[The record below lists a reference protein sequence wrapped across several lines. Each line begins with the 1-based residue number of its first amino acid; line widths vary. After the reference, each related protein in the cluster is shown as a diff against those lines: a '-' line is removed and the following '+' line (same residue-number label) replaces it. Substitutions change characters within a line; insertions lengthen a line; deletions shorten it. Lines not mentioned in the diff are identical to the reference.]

1 MGDPSQPRIEIFA
14 PFGEAFELTKK
25 ILFQPFD
32 PMKWLVIGFAAWLAT
47 FFSGGGGFNYRK
59 GWNTSDWNWKA
70 QHYGAPFSV
79 HNIPPWVIPVMIVGA
94 IIVLALIAV
103 FLWLNAR
110 GRFMF
115 TYCIVHNRGEIALP
129 WREYR
134 TEGNRLFVLQ
144 LVIAL
149 GGMVAFGAL
158 ALVFVLGSYWNG
170 PFLPLTVLIIFG
182 LGILLLVIV
191 LSLVMRF
198 AVPVMYRR
206 RCDAITA
213 FRQVWA
219 LIVAHPGV
227 FILFVLFYLVIAIAG
242 AMIGCVAACL
252 TCCVA
257 ALPYIGTVILL
268 PVVMCL
274 YAYPLCF
281 IRQFGDPY
289 DVFATVTATPPPTEP
304 SPPLNPSPPPIPP
317 SVPPIQD
324 TPPSWPP
331 SVPPV

>member
-1 MGDPSQPRIEIFA
+1 MDPSQPRIEIFE

-32 PMKWLVIGFAAWLAT
+32 PAKWLAIGFAAWLAT
-47 FFSGGGGFNYRK
+47 FFSGGGFNYRR
-59 GWNTSDWNWKA
+59 GWNSNDWSWKSH
-70 QHYGAPFSV
+70 HYGPPFSA
-79 HNIPPWVIPVMIVGA
+79 HNMPPWVIPVIIVCA
-94 IIVLALIAV
+94 IILLALIAV

-115 TYCIVHNRGEIALP
+115 IDCIVHNRSAIALP

-134 TEGNRLFVLQ
+134 LEGNRYFILQ

-149 GGMVAFGAL
+149 GTMVTFAAL
-158 ALVFVLGSYWNG
+158 ALVFVIGDFWKR
-170 PFLPLTVLIIFG
+170 PFLPLTVLILFG
-182 LGILLLVIV
+182 LGLLLVLTV
-191 LSLVMRF
+191 VSVVMHF
-198 AVPVMYRR
+198 VVPVMYRQ
-206 RCDAITA
+206 RCDAIAA

-219 LIVAHPGV
+219 LIMANPII
-227 FILFVLFYLVIAIAG
+227 FILFILFYIVIAIA
-242 AMIGCVAACL
+242 AAVIGCLAACA

-281 IRQFGDPY
+281 IRQFGDSY
-289 DVFATVTATPPPTEP
+289 DVFAIAVPTQPLPTTEPPPP
-304 SPPLNPSPPPIPP
+304 VPP
-317 SVPPIQD
+317 SIPPIQD
-324 TPPSWPP
+324 TPPPMA
-331 SVPPV
+331 